1 MTRTANMSCNAEAL
15 LRDALRASGLVA
27 VEGHRYDGVAYA
39 GTIAQWG
46 AFAHATLDARS
57 TARGTDRAV
66 LTRVLRRNP
75 ALQSMSTWGRSYRL
89 ACRAA
94 RRA

>member
-1 MTRTANMSCNAEAL
+1 MTRTATMSCNAEAL

-75 ALQSMSTWGRSYRL
+75 ALHTLTTWGWSYSV
-89 ACRAA
+89 ACYDA